1 MYYDIIIIGS
11 GISGLYAAYN
21 IQKMSPSTSFIIL
34 EKYKKNWIGGRTSND
49 MFYGTQIVTGAGIGR
64 KNKDKLLIQLLN
76 EMDLSYE
83 EFPFTPYYS
92 TQIDKIVDI
101 KKVIQHL
108 KNEYNKHKNQ
118 TRITFK
124 EFAKPILGDTL
135 YNDFLVSAGYTDYE
149 NEDAFDVIQNYG
161 MDDNACC
168 WKGLYINWKQLV
180 TTLHKKIGIDKI
192 KTSMNVVSI
201 KKTGDT
207 PCLFSVETDNGIVFE
222 SNKVIVATTID
233 SIKQIIPGASNKNS
247 IYNEIK
253 GQTFLRLYGKFS
265 KKSSEIMKQYIK
277 GYTIVPGPLQKIIP
291 MDASKGVYMIAYSD
305 NANATFLK
313 KYLENTSENR
323 DVICHLIEKA
333 LGLPDKHSPSTML
346 HMSTA
351 RSKSLELIAIKDYY
365 WPIGTHYYTPLTN
378 KYENR
383 EEFIHTAQHPENGIL
398 VVGEVVSD
406 NQGWTNG
413 ALSSVKAVLNKKW
426 IKTLC

>member
-1 MYYDIIIIGS
+1 MSQIHYDIIIIGS
-11 GISGLYAAYN
+11 GIAGLYAAYN
-21 IQKMSPSTSFIIL
+21 IQKMSPFTSFIIL
-34 EKYKKNWIGGRTSND
+34 EKYKKKWIGGRTNND
-49 MFYGTQIVTGAGIGR
+49 MFYGTQVVTGAGIGR
-64 KNKDKLLIQLLN
+64 KTKDKLLVHLLN
-76 EMDLSYE
+76 ELDVPYE
-83 EFPFTPYYS
+83 EFPFTPFYS

-101 KKVIQHL
+101 KQVIQYL
-108 KNEYNKHKNQ
+108 KNEYNKNKKQ

-124 EFAKPILGDTL
+124 EFAKPTLGDKL

-149 NEDAFDVIQNYG
+149 NEDAFDVIENYG

-168 WKGLYINWKQLV
+168 WKGMYINWKQLV
-180 TTLHKKIGIDKI
+180 ITLHNKIGIDKI

-201 KKTGDT
+201 KKTREQ
-207 PCLFSVETDNGIVFE
+207 PCLFLVETDKRMVFE

-233 SIKQIIPGASNKNS
+233 SIRQIIPGASSKNS

-265 KKSSEIMKQYIK
+265 KESSKIMKEYVK

-305 NANATFLK
+305 NTNAIFLK
-313 KYLENTSENR
+313 KYLENTPKNR
-323 DVICHLIEKA
+323 DMFCYLLEKS
-333 LGLPDKHSPSTML
+333 LGIPD
-346 HMSTA
+346 
-351 RSKSLELIAIKDYY
+351 KSLELIAIKDYY
-365 WPIGTHYYTPLTN
+365 WTIGTHYYTPLTN
-378 KYENR
+378 KYKTR
-383 EEFIHTAQHPENGIL
+383 EEFIHKAQHPEDGIL

-426 IKTLC
+426 IKTEC

>member
-1 MYYDIIIIGS
+1 MSYYDIIIIGS
-11 GISGLYAAYN
+11 GIAGLYAAYN

-49 MFYGTQIVTGAGIGR
+49 VFYGTQVVTGAGIGR
-64 KNKDKLLIQLLN
+64 KNKDKLLIHLLK
-76 EMDLSYE
+76 ELDFPYE
-83 EFPFTPYYS
+83 EFPFKPYYS
-92 TQIDKIVDI
+92 RQIDKIVDV

-108 KNEYNKHKNQ
+108 KNEYNKNNNQ

-124 EFAKPILGDTL
+124 EFAKPVLGDKL
-135 YNDFLVSAGYTDYE
+135 YSDFLVSAGYTDYE

-168 WKGLYINWKQLV
+168 WKALHINWKHLIA
-180 TTLHKKIGIDKI
+180 TLYNKIGVGKI

-201 KKTGDT
+201 KKTRDE
-207 PCLFSVETDNGIVFE
+207 PCLFLVETDKGIIFE

-233 SIKQIIPGASNKNS
+233 SIKQIVPGASSKNS

-253 GQTFLRLYGKFS
+253 GQNFLRLYGKFS
-265 KKSSEIMKQYIK
+265 KKSSEIMRDYVK

-291 MDASKGVYMIAYSD
+291 MDVSRGVYMIAYAD
-305 NANATFLK
+305 NKNATFLK
-313 KYLENTSENR
+313 KYLEDTQKNR
-323 DVICHLIEKA
+323 DIFCYLIEKA
-333 LGLPDKHSPSTML
+333 LGISNNT
-346 HMSTA
+346 
-351 RSKSLELIAIKDYY
+351 LELVSIKDYY
-365 WPIGTHYYTPLTN
+365 WPIGTHYYTPLTK

-383 EEFIHTAQHPENGIL
+383 EEFIHKAQNPEKGIL

-426 IKTLC
+426 LKTEC